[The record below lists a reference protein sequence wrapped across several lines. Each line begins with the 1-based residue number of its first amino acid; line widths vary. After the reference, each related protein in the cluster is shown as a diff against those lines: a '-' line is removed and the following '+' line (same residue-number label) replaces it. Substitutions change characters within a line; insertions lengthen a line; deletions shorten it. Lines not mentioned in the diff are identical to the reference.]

1 MIFKIKHNIIFW
13 KLVIAQRQKTFN
25 EKKFDEELKVLE
37 EKQKKIKSEYDI
49 GIKEIESKLEE
60 CRTKESLSQDEQID
74 CRRMDHQK
82 VDLNTQVP
90 RVESIPLQI
99 AIMMNIVG

>member
-1 MIFKIKHNIIFW
+1 MIFKIKYNIIFW
-13 KLVIAQRQKTFN
+13 KLFTAQRQKQKTFN

-49 GIKEIESKLEE
+49 GIREIESKLEE
-60 CRTKESLSQDEQID
+60 CRTKESFSQNEQID

-82 VDLNTQVP
+82 VDLNTQVS
-90 RVESIPLQI
+90 RMKLMPL
-99 AIMMNIVG
+99 